1 MSLVEE
7 NLIVYAGPLAH
18 SGYVV
23 VPWFTNEV
31 TNELNLSSKGQHI
44 DPTQLHKNSRFHSQ
58 MMLSDVLKGFYYLP
72 NGQYICSELD
82 ITSTQL
88 NNIPSISS
96 SKWYGCGFD
105 ENGDDMVF
113 SVYVNIEP
121 KSALIEVI
129 PGSHK
134 YQAPYKS
141 CYINSSTLSDTMVI
155 VPIPPGS
162 ALIRNTRV
170 LSRRVK
176 ECVCFC
182 TFFVLTPDYHYMMK
196 GEEKIEPL
204 TYEQKTEGF
213 DDLFSLWDT
222 TETDYFLGL
231 YTSPRNNCCN

>member
-31 TNELNLSSKGQHI
+31 TNELNLSSKGLHI
-44 DPTQLHKNSRFHSQ
+44 DPTQLHKNSRFRSQ
-58 MMLSDVLKGFYYLP
+58 MMLSDVLRGFYYLP

-82 ITSTQL
+82 ITSSRL
-88 NNIPSISS
+88 NNAPSISS

-105 ENGDDMVF
+105 ENKDDLIF
-113 SVYVNIEP
+113 SVCVNIEP
-121 KSALIEVI
+121 KPALVEVI

-134 YQAPYKS
+134 HRMPDASYG
-141 CYINSSTLSDTMVI
+141 INSKALDDATTI

-162 ALIRNTRV
+162 ALIRNARV
-170 LSRRVK
+170 LSRRV
-176 ECVCFC
+176 EDCVFFC
-182 TFFVLTPDYHYMMK
+182 TFFVLTPDYYHMMQ